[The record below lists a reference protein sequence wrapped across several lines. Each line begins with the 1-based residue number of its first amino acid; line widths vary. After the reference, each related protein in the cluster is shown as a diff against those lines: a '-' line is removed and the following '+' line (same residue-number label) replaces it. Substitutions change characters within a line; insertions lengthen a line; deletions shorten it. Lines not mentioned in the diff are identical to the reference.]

1 MGVTLQ
7 AGKSIR
13 GANSP
18 GSLPS
23 GLNAFL
29 EEDGKVNSCS
39 VISLDKAD
47 LSSGR
52 GTVHHDVALC
62 SRNL

>member
-1 MGVTLQ
+1 MRVTVQ
-7 AGKSIR
+7 AGKSVH

-23 GLNAFL
+23 GLNASV
-29 EEDGKVNSCS
+29 EEDGKVNSWS
-39 VISLDKAD
+39 VILLDEAD